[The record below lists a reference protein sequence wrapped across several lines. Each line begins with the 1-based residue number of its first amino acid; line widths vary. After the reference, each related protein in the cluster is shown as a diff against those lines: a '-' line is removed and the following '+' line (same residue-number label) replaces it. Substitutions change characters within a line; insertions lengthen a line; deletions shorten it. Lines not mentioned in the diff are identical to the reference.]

1 VRTSPARQSTRPH
14 AAPIAPGLRRPHG
27 LEDALAHPLALGA
40 LAGALALALARWGPP
55 GTDLPAHLYAID
67 AWRESGVRVW
77 DNLWYGGRYAQ
88 VSYSPLFPPLA
99 ALLGPAAVAAISAA
113 GAAVAFAQ
121 VLRARWG
128 SRSAPAAVAFA
139 LLAPAAVLSGQL
151 PFLLGIALALSA
163 LWALQ
168 GGRVALALVLLLLTA
183 LASPLALAFAV
194 VPLIA
199 VAATT
204 PGWWR
209 QRRLLVAAAGV
220 CVIVAL
226 VWLQQRAFARAGGR
240 YPASPSEAVT
250 IGLWCAAGLAL
261 AWRVAGQ
268 RLMLAVPAVCAAL
281 GAVALAV
288 PSPVGGNWVRLVLFM
303 GAPLLLVPMAARRF
317 RPLVLVL
324 PVLAIALAW
333 QMAYIVGV
341 ARESAASRSS
351 EEAFW
356 RPVEG
361 FLARHAT
368 PDHRVEAVATTGRW
382 EAYYLPRR
390 GVPIARGWFRQDD
403 WPQNAPLYDGPLTP
417 ASYRRWLRDVGVRY
431 VVLPNDHRDASARA
445 EALLVRSGSVLPVVA
460 RMPGWT
466 VYELPDATPIA
477 TPAGGIRVTALDE
490 DAVTLRVARP
500 GTYRLRLTYTP
511 YWRVEGPGCVEPR
524 APWGTTV
531 RAAAPGTVVLRVDV
545 TAGRVL
551 DALMGRSSRCAA
563 GPAGLR

>member
-1 VRTSPARQSTRPH
+1 VRTPARQATRPRSL
-14 AAPIAPGLRRPHG
+14 PIAAGVARPGG
-27 LEDALAHPLALGA
+27 LAGALAHSLALGA
-40 LAGALALALARWGPP
+40 LSGVLALTLARWGPP

-67 AWRESGVRVW
+67 AWRESGLRVW

-99 ALLGPAAVAAISAA
+99 ALVGPAAAAAFSAA
-113 GAAVAFAQ
+113 GASVAFAQ

-151 PFLLGIALALSA
+151 PFLLGIALALGA

-168 GGRVALALVLLLLTA
+168 GGRVALALLLLLLAA
-183 LASPLALAFAV
+183 LASPLALAFAL

-209 QRRLLVAAAGV
+209 RRRLLVAAAGV
-220 CVIVAL
+220 CAIAAL
-226 VWLQQRAFARAGGR
+226 VWLQQRAFGRAGGQ
-240 YPASPSEAVT
+240 YPASPSEAIT
-250 IGLWCAAGLAL
+250 IALWCAAGLAL

-268 RLMLAVPAVCAAL
+268 RLMLAVVAVYAAL

-288 PSPVGGNWVRLVLFM
+288 PSPLGGNWVRLVLFM
-303 GAPLLLVPMAARRF
+303 GVPLLLVPMAARRF
-317 RPLVLVL
+317 RPLALAL

-333 QMAYIVGV
+333 QTAYVVGV
-341 ARESAASRSS
+341 VRESAASRSS

-356 RPVEG
+356 RPVQG
-361 FLARHAT
+361 FLARHAD
-368 PDHRVEAVATTGRW
+368 PGYRVEAVATTGRW
-382 EAYYLPRR
+382 EAYYLPRH
-390 GVPIARGWFRQDD
+390 GVAIARGWFRQDD
-403 WPQNAPLYDGPLTP
+403 WPQNATLYDEPLTP
-417 ASYRRWLRDVGVRY
+417 ASYRRWLRDLGVRY
-431 VVLPNDHRDASARA
+431 VVLPDDHRDASARA
-445 EALLVRSGSVLPVVA
+445 EALLVHRRSVLPAVA
-460 RMPGWT
+460 RLPGWT
-466 VYELPDATPIA
+466 VYELPHATPIA
-477 TPAGGIRVTALDE
+477 TPADGIRVTALDE

-511 YWRVEGPGCVEPR
+511 YWRVDGPACVEPR
-524 APWGTTV
+524 APWGTTL
-531 RAAAPGTVVLRVDV
+531 RAAAPATVVLRVDV
-545 TAGRVL
+545 TPGRVL
-551 DALMGRSSRCAA
+551 DALVGRSSRCAA